1 MSRAGSR
8 ARCVSTLVMVF
19 VAVAVAPRACA
30 AANAWKAAEN
40 KLRQEGLLVDDAGL
54 PDDGESAAAVE
65 AGPAERVSP
74 AEEKFRA
81 ARDILSE
88 FTTRHRRN
96 ARAVGWLREA
106 LALDPNHREAM
117 TLLGRA
123 YQMGEGVEPD
133 EALAMEHFRR
143 AADLGDP
150 GAHFE
155 LGFAYS
161 VGWVRPRA
169 SRRVA
174 EPNPS
179 RSPLLPVHPTDTPR
193 SDASLLPPLLRVAS
207 RRTPRSRCFIS
218 ISRRSAETRA
228 VRWPWRIATCAARA
242 CPRRVARLCCITNPR
257 PIRSCR
263 RLDSRAAR
271 LTSKKFA

>member
-8 ARCVSTLVMVF
+8 ARCASTLVMVF

-143 AADLGDP
+143 AADLGVPARTSSSDSP
-150 GAHFE
+150 TASDGCVPA
-155 LGFAYS
+155 
-161 VGWVRPRA
+161 RRA
-169 SRRVA
+169 GKAVSPAGKAREKLASPARRVA
-174 EPNPS
+174 SPNRTLLGLPS
-179 RSPLLPVHPTDTPR
+179 PGPPHRNPT
-193 SDASLLPPLLRVAS
+193 L
-207 RRTPRSRCFIS
+207 
-218 ISRRSAETRA
+218 
-228 VRWPWRIATCAARA
+228 
-242 CPRRVARLCCITNPR
+242 
-257 PIRSCR
+257 
-263 RLDSRAAR
+263 
-271 LTSKKFA
+271 

>member
-1 MSRAGSR
+1 MSRAGAR
-8 ARCVSTLVMVF
+8 ARCVSTLVMLF

-40 KLRQEGLLVDDAGL
+40 KLRQDGLLVNDAGL

-65 AGPAERVSP
+65 AEPAERVGP

-81 ARDILSE
+81 ARAILSE
-88 FTTRHRRN
+88 FTARHRRN
-96 ARAVGWLREA
+96 ARAVGLLRDA

-133 EALAMEHFRR
+133 GALAMEHFRR

-161 VGWVRPRA
+161 VGWVRPRNA
-169 SRRVA
+169 RERPPRGCRLPARPVALRRNQSVSVSSPA
-174 EPNPS
+174 RSTFRNPT
-179 RSPLLPVHPTDTPR
+179 L
-193 SDASLLPPLLRVAS
+193 
-207 RRTPRSRCFIS
+207 
-218 ISRRSAETRA
+218 
-228 VRWPWRIATCAARA
+228 
-242 CPRRVARLCCITNPR
+242 
-257 PIRSCR
+257 
-263 RLDSRAAR
+263 
-271 LTSKKFA
+271 